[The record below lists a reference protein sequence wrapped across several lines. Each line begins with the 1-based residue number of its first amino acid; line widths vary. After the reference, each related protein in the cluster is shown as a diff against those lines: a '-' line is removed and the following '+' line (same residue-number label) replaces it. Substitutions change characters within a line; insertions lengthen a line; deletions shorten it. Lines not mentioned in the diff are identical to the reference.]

1 MTRDLALP
9 RHDWTLAEIEALFAL
24 PFTELV
30 FQAATV
36 HRRWFDP
43 SEVQRSRLLS
53 VKTGGCAENCG
64 YCSQSGHFDTGLS
77 ASQLMPVEQGLAEAK
92 AGREGRA

>member
-9 RHDWTLAEIEALFAL
+9 RYDWTLAEVESLFDL

-30 FQAATV
+30 YQAASV
-36 HRRWFDP
+36 HRRCFDP
-43 SEVQRSRLLS
+43 AEVQRSQLLS

-64 YCSQSGHFDTGLS
+64 YCSQSWPRPARRGTAGPS
-77 ASQLMPVEQGLAEAK
+77 ASAWARPGAT
-92 AGREGRA
+92 